1 MTASIGAI
9 GGAGAQASTTM
20 ESLGGLGPDGFMKL
34 LIAQLRYQNPMEPSD
49 PSDMMMQTSQLAQLD
64 AVQQLASLQ
73 QRDIGM
79 QQAVG
84 AAALVGT
91 HVTGTTPEGAPVT
104 GTVNAVRFTTDG
116 PVLDIDGTQI
126 AYGAVSEIRRAPTD

>member
-1 MTASIGAI
+1 MTTPIGAM
-9 GGAGAQASTTM
+9 GGAGAQASTMM

-49 PSDMMMQTSQLAQLD
+49 PGDMMMQTSQLAQLD

-84 AAALVGT
+84 AAALVGA
-91 HVTGTTPEGAPVT
+91 HVTGTTPGGEAVSGAVD
-104 GTVNAVRFTTDG
+104 AVRFTTEG
-116 PVLDIDGTQI
+116 PVLDIGGTQL
-126 AYGAVSEIRRAPTD
+126 AYGAVSEVRRAPTD